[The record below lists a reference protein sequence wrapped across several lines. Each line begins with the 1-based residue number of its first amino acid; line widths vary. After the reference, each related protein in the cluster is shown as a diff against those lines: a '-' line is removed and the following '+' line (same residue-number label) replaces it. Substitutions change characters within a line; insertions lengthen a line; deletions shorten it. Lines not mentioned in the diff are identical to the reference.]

1 MTWVSPEHSGE
12 MQNTIRCSIHGE
24 SLRTF
29 VCTHAPHLG
38 DLRPTAV
45 AAVLLILQFLPP
57 ALAQKTPPNAPNVIV
72 FVHVNVVPMD
82 TNRVLRNQDVLV
94 VDGAIKEIGEGIH
107 VPEGAQVIDGH
118 GTDYL
123 SPGLSD
129 MHVHSDTRRDM
140 AVYLA
145 NGVTTILNMGHA
157 RAGFVDSTRPA
168 VDRGEIPGPHIYL
181 AFMVDG
187 SPQYN
192 EFFVKSADE
201 ARAVVQLAKTNG
213 YDFIKVYNNLS
224 PDCFYAL
231 VQEGLKK
238 GLPVVG
244 HGVSQVGLQKQL
256 AAGQVLVAHAEEY
269 FYTVF
274 NPPGSGP
281 ENAPPRM
288 DQVPAAIAFTKQYG
302 AYVTADL
309 ITYATIA
316 RQWGKPDVLPEF
328 LKAPQVRYL
337 DPDDR
342 IGWRNSGYVKRAGD
356 ISARAE
362 FLKKFIRALNEAG
375 VPLVAGTDAPGI
387 PGLVPGFS
395 LHQDLKALEQAGLSS
410 FDVLSTATRVPGEF
424 IQKAKPGT
432 QPFGTIVAGNRA
444 DLILSRANPL
454 DDLST
459 LETPLGVMANGHWH
473 DASDLQNL
481 LAGVA
486 EQYDMA
492 TAGCCPLPAR

>member
-1 MTWVSPEHSGE
+1 
-12 MQNTIRCSIHGE
+12 MQNPIRCSIHGE
-24 SLRTF
+24 SLRTI
-29 VCTHAPHLG
+29 VCTHAPHLR

-45 AAVLLILQFLPP
+45 AAVILILQFLAP
-57 ALAQKTPPNAPNVIV
+57 ALAQQAPQNAPNAIV

-107 VPEGAQVIDGH
+107 APEGALAIDGH

-231 VQEGLKK
+231 VEEGLKK
-238 GLPVVG
+238 GLPIVG
-244 HGVSQVGLQKQL
+244 HGVTQVGLQKQL

-342 IGWRNSGYVKRAGD
+342 IGWRNSAYVKRAGD

-375 VPLVAGTDAPGI
+375 VPLVAGTDAPSI

-395 LHQDLKALEQAGLSS
+395 LHQDLKALEQAGLST

-473 DASDLQNL
+473 DASDLERL

-492 TAGCCPLPAR
+492 TPRCCPLPAR

>member
-1 MTWVSPEHSGE
+1 MLEAQNKETCDRDAWSSRTAGNGKRNLTMTRVSPGHSGE
-12 MQNTIRCSIHGE
+12 RQNPIRCSLHGE
-24 SLRTF
+24 SLRTL
-29 VCTHAPHLG
+29 VCTHAPRLR
-38 DLRPTAV
+38 DLRPSAV
-45 AAVLLILQFLPP
+45 AAVILILQFIAP
-57 ALAQKTPPNAPNVIV
+57 APGQQTPQNAPNAIV

-107 VPEGAQVIDGH
+107 APEGARVIDGH

-231 VQEGLKK
+231 VEEG
-238 GLPVVG
+238 
-244 HGVSQVGLQKQL
+244 
-256 AAGQVLVAHAEEY
+256 
-269 FYTVF
+269 
-274 NPPGSGP
+274 
-281 ENAPPRM
+281 
-288 DQVPAAIAFTKQYG
+288 
-302 AYVTADL
+302 
-309 ITYATIA
+309 
-316 RQWGKPDVLPEF
+316 
-328 LKAPQVRYL
+328 
-337 DPDDR
+337 
-342 IGWRNSGYVKRAGD
+342 
-356 ISARAE
+356 
-362 FLKKFIRALNEAG
+362 
-375 VPLVAGTDAPGI
+375 
-387 PGLVPGFS
+387 
-395 LHQDLKALEQAGLSS
+395 
-410 FDVLSTATRVPGEF
+410 
-424 IQKAKPGT
+424 
-432 QPFGTIVAGNRA
+432 
-444 DLILSRANPL
+444 
-454 DDLST
+454 
-459 LETPLGVMANGHWH
+459 
-473 DASDLQNL
+473 
-481 LAGVA
+481 
-486 EQYDMA
+486 
-492 TAGCCPLPAR
+492 